1 MYARFVQCK
10 SKTALHAENQTCMNI
25 MKNNGKNIAN
35 GLKNR

>member
-25 MKNNGKNIAN
+25 MKNNGKI
-35 GLKNR
+35 LLTD

>member
-25 MKNNGKNIAN
+25 MKNNVKNIAN